1 MDEFQLQLGQ
11 QIDMTLYVGDN
22 FDQAYSLY
30 LSLRALKEEAKTI
43 PLQKT
48 EYRLLIVE
56 CDMQTEIGYMAN
68 IDFASEINS
77 KQYRVIAKGKLCD
90 K

>member
-1 MDEFQLQLGQ
+1 MDEYQLQLGQ

-22 FDQAYSLY
+22 FHQAYALY

-43 PLQKT
+43 PLQETK
-48 EYRLLIVE
+48 YSMLIME
-56 CDMQTEIGYMAN
+56 CDMQTVVDYSAD
-68 IDFASEINS
+68 IDVSYIND
-77 KQYRVIAKGKLCD
+77 KWYRVIAKGKLCD

>member
-1 MDEFQLQLGQ
+1 MDEYQLQLGQ
-11 QIDMTLYVGDN
+11 QIDMMLYVGDN

-43 PLQKT
+43 PLRKT

-56 CDMQTEIGYMAN
+56 CDMQTVIDYSVN
-68 IDFASEINS
+68 IDVSEMNA